1 MESSQ
6 RTIQLL
12 LKPGVHDGEGQRVAE
27 AAHRHLGLRT
37 GRVRSTALYS
47 VRYPVA
53 DAQLR
58 AFATACLQDPVLH
71 DVAFDDFRPADSLY
85 QSYILVAKLPGVT
98 DDEGISAQNAL
109 GDFLNAP
116 LDTHTQH
123 IFSKRLYYLEEALPE
138 ADLRR
143 LAGELLGNRLINRFE
158 VGALADLRDY
168 TPRPGGGAEAITAL
182 VPLEGLSDE
191 QLVQLSKDH
200 LYALNLAEMRA
211 VRDHYAALAP
221 ARAAAGLPTSPTDCE
236 LEIIA
241 QTWSE
246 HCKHKEFSALIH
258 YKNAQTGEDF
268 TIDSLFK
275 TYIKDATAAVDRQLR
290 ANGNDWLIKV
300 FSDNAGAV
308 RIDADSLFVWKVETH
323 NSPSAIDPYGGAITG
338 ILGNNRDPLA
348 TGIGGAR
355 LLFNTNVL
363 CFGNPEFDGLLLTN
377 QLHPRRIF
385 EGVRKGIEDGG
396 NKSGVPTVNGS
407 IIFDDRYAGKP
418 LVYCGT
424 GAVLPMQLAGEDA
437 WEKNIYPADR
447 IIMAG
452 GRVGKDGIHGATFS
466 SIELD
471 ETAPAT
477 AVQIGSPI
485 TQKLAMDFLI
495 LATRRGLIRCSTD
508 NGAGG
513 LSSSVGELATISGG
527 AVVELEKVPLKYP
540 GLRPWEIFV
549 SESQERFTLAVAPE
563 QLAALLALGRE
574 MEVELTDIGY
584 FTADGVLDVRFAGT
598 MVARLDMDFLH
609 NGVPRK
615 VLEAEWPGDSLP
627 GNFTKLLPGDPT
639 PSPSPIGRGTSSNSN
654 LELKLETSS
663 PPYRGGARG
672 GVAGEGPSSEVAG
685 EGPTTDYTPT
695 LHRLLA
701 SLNICSREAVI
712 RQYDHEVKGR
722 TIIKPL
728 MGATGQAPQDAAV
741 VRFNFESWAGVAVS
755 NGILPRYGDL
765 DAYQMSAGS
774 FDEAVR
780 QIVAVGG
787 KLPNLTPGDGIFWS
801 VNDNFCV
808 PDSVY
813 DPVGNPDGRQKLAKL
828 VQMCQALRDATAAYC
843 IPLTSGKDSMKNDFK
858 ADGVKISV
866 PPTVLYSMTAKIED
880 VRRTVTSDF
889 KQEDDIIYLLGET
902 YDELG
907 GSEFLALRGE
917 LGENVPRVRFDRAK
931 ELYILVGEANDQ
943 QLIQSCHDL
952 SDGGLAVALAEATF
966 GYGFGADVELT
977 GELPLPAQLFAE
989 SHSRF
994 VATVAPEDVVA
1005 FESIF
1010 EERATRLGLVTSDGR
1025 LTVRR
1030 AGQVVIDAEIAAL
1043 RETWSNGPVNRII
1056 GVGQDVIRNANEGST
1071 SGLG

>member
-1 MESSQ
+1 MENILRS
-6 RTIQLL
+6 IQLL

-27 AAHRHLGLRT
+27 AARRHLGLRT
-37 GRVRSTALYS
+37 GRVQSTAVYS
-47 VRYPVA
+47 VRYPVT
-53 DAQLR
+53 DQQLR
-58 AFATACLQDPVLH
+58 DFATHCLQDPVLH
-71 DVAFDDFRPADSLY
+71 DVALDELRHEPTFK
-85 QSYILVAKLPGVT
+85 SYILVAKLPGVT

-109 GDFLNAP
+109 GDFLNQP

-123 IFSKRLYYLEEALPE
+123 IFSKRLYFLEQDLPE
-138 ADLRR
+138 SSLRR
-143 LAGELLGNRLINRFE
+143 LAEELLGNKLINRFE
-158 VGALADLRDY
+158 VGPISQIRDY
-168 TPRPGGGAEAITAL
+168 TPRPGGGAESITNL
-182 VPLEGLSDE
+182 VSLTGLSDE
-191 QLVQLSKDH
+191 QLVQLSKDN
-200 LYALNLAEMRA
+200 LYALNLEEMQA
-211 VRDHYAALAP
+211 VRAYYASP
-221 ARAAAGLPTSPTDCE
+221 ETQQERQAASLPTDPTDCE
-236 LEIIA
+236 LEIVA

-246 HCKHKEFSALIH
+246 HCKHKEFSAVIK
-258 YKNAQTGEDF
+258 YKDLGTGEEKE
-268 TIDSLFK
+268 IDSLFK
-275 TYIKDATAAVDRQLR
+275 TYIKNATAEVDRQLR

-308 RIDADSLFVWKVETH
+308 RINPESLFVWKVETH

-348 TGIGGAR
+348 TGIGGAQ

-363 CFGNPEFDGLLLTN
+363 CFGNPEFNGTLLTN

-396 NKSGVPTVNGS
+396 NKSGVPTVNGA

-424 GAVLPMQLAGEDA
+424 GAVMPMQLAGLDS
-437 WEKNIYPADR
+437 WEKKIDAEDR

-471 ETAPAT
+471 ETSPAT

-485 TQKLAMDFLI
+485 TQKLAMDFLMI
-495 LATRRGLIRCSTD
+495 ATRRGLIKCSTD

-513 LSSSVGELATISGG
+513 LSSSIGELATISGG

-549 SESQERFTLAVAPE
+549 SESQERFSLAVEPSKLDE
-563 QLAALLALGRE
+563 LMALGRE

-584 FTADGVLDVRFAGT
+584 FTADGFLDVRFDGAP
-598 MVARLDMDFLH
+598 VAHLNMEFLH
-609 NGVPRK
+609 DGVPRK
-615 VLEAEWPGDSLP
+615 ILEAEWQAPQAQEPQLAADL
-627 GNFTKLLPGDPT
+627 
-639 PSPSPIGRGTSSNSN
+639 
-654 LELKLETSS
+654 
-663 PPYRGGARG
+663 
-672 GVAGEGPSSEVAG
+672 
-685 EGPTTDYTPT
+685 DYTDVLT
-695 LHRLLA
+695 RLLG
-701 SLNICSREAVI
+701 SLNICSRESVI

-741 VRFNFESWAGVAVS
+741 VRFNFESWEGVAVS
-755 NGILPRYGDL
+755 NGILPRFGDL
-765 DAYQMSAGS
+765 DAYHMSAGT

-780 QIVAVGG
+780 QIISVGG
-787 KLPNLTPGDGIFWS
+787 KLPNLAPGDNIFWS

-813 DPVGNPDGRQKLAKL
+813 DPTSNPDGKQKLAKL
-828 VQMCQALRDATAAYC
+828 VRMCEALRDATAAYC

-880 VRRTVTSDF
+880 VRHTITSDF
-889 KQEDDIIYLLGET
+889 KQADDVVYLLGET

-907 GSEFLALRGE
+907 GSEFYQLFGE
-917 LGENVPRVRFDRAK
+917 LGANVPQVRFEQAK
-931 ELYILVGEANDQ
+931 ELYTLMGQANDQ
-943 QLIQSCHDL
+943 GLIQSCHDL

-966 GYGFGADVELT
+966 GYGFGAEVELK
-977 GELPLPAQLFAE
+977 GELSLAAQLFSE

-1005 FESIF
+1005 FEQHF
-1010 EERATRLGLVTSDGR
+1010 GARVTRLGVVTADGQ
-1025 LTVRR
+1025 LTVRH
-1030 AGQVVIDAEIAAL
+1030 AGQTVISATTADL
-1043 RETWSNGPVNRII
+1043 RDKWSNGPVN
-1056 GVGQDVIRNANEGST
+1056 QVI
-1071 SGLG
+1071 GLGHDALRNVNESSTGGLG